1 MKPTLFFFLITL
13 VFTATNNYDHKMI
26 LVGFGDT
33 TTSQTEGK
41 LKEEFTLFFRK
52 NKDFSSYKNLNVS
65 VSVVNNATQISKD
78 YIANCKNETLK
89 NLDIKYNC
97 SFEL

>member
-33 TTSQTEGK
+33 TTSQTDGK
-41 LKEEFTLFFRK
+41 FALFFRK
-52 NKDFSSYKNLNVS
+52 NKN
-65 VSVVNNATQISKD
+65 
-78 YIANCKNETLK
+78 
-89 NLDIKYNC
+89 
-97 SFEL
+97 